1 MCQHFLWDTDWGH
14 NVEHKAAIVLE
25 QARGAQAKINCSKRI
40 FLTHFETYKEVFVF
54 AASFLRCYYQCQLVG
69 CHCAQHNYDNIFRL

>member
-40 FLTHFETYKEVFVF
+40 CDTL
-54 AASFLRCYYQCQLVG
+54 
-69 CHCAQHNYDNIFRL
+69 